1 MKDGFYD
8 EITAMYDA
16 CLQNDIKIII
26 GGMNAQVGREQIYQ
40 LTIGRNGLHQESNDN
55 GRSLS
60 NFSPSRNMVTG
71 GILFEHKKI
80 IYPLLSHQVSNIL
93 TR

>member
-1 MKDGFYD
+1 
-8 EITAMYDA
+8 
-16 CLQNDIKIII
+16 
-26 GGMNAQVGREQIYQ
+26 MNAQVGREQIYQ
-40 LTIGRNGLHQESNDN
+40 LTIGRNGLLQESNDN